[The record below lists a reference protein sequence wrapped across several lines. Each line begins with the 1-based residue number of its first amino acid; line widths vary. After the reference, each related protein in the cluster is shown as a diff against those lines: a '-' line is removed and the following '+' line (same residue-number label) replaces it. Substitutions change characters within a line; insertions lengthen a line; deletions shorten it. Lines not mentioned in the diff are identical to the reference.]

1 MPRRHRATGPFYDLI
16 VVGLGSAGIIA
27 AELAARDLGLRVAAV
42 ERGRVGGDCLWGG
55 CVPSK
60 ALRASAEVAHTA
72 RRAEH
77 FGVGV
82 GEVTVDRRAV
92 WARIHRLQDE
102 IATTDD
108 DPDHLR
114 SLGVDLIVGEA
125 RMTGAREVTVRTT
138 EGERVL
144 RSTFVLIC
152 TGSRARMPEISGL
165 DGALTTDT
173 LFALDEPPESLVI
186 IGGGPTGVETAQAT
200 ARLGIPTT
208 LFEAGPRLLPREE
221 PELSDRLTTVLRAD
235 GVSVHLAAPVDEVV
249 RTHRSGE
256 SMPGGPT
263 PDGSMPGE
271 SMPGGPVEVR
281 AGTITARAAEVL
293 VAVGRR
299 PNIDGLGLERLGIP
313 VGDDGV
319 EVDGRSRTL
328 VPSIYVVGDAAA
340 GRVHVTHAAAH
351 DGAIAV
357 RDMFFPGRGLAAGLV
372 PWCTFTDP
380 ELAHVGLTAAEARRV
395 HGDRAVEVH
404 RRDLDRTDRARVDGD
419 TEGTMLLVTAKRR
432 LVGAHLLA
440 PAAGEIVQELA
451 LAIRLGLDLADL
463 SRLPHV
469 YPTIST
475 GLQQVAAEQS
485 VRSARRFRRLA
496 RVSRH
501 LG

>member
-1 MPRRHRATGPFYDLI
+1 M
-16 VVGLGSAGIIA
+16 V
-27 AELAARDLGLRVAAV
+27 
-42 ERGRVGGDCLWGG
+42 
-55 CVPSK
+55 
-60 ALRASAEVAHTA
+60 
-72 RRAEH
+72 
-77 FGVGV
+77 
-82 GEVTVDRRAV
+82 
-92 WARIHRLQDE
+92 
-102 IATTDD
+102 
-108 DPDHLR
+108 
-114 SLGVDLIVGEA
+114 
-125 RMTGAREVTVRTT
+125 
-138 EGERVL
+138 
-144 RSTFVLIC
+144 
-152 TGSRARMPEISGL
+152 
-165 DGALTTDT
+165 
-173 LFALDEPPESLVI
+173 

-208 LFEAGPRLLPREE
+208 LFEAGPRLLHDEE
-221 PELSDRLTTVLRAD
+221 PELADRLMTVLRDD
-235 GVSVHLAAPVDEVV
+235 GVTVHLGSPVDEVV
-249 RTHRSGE
+249 PADG
-256 SMPGGPT
+256 PGH
-263 PDGSMPGE
+263 
-271 SMPGGPVEVR
+271 PVEVR
-281 AGTITARAAEVL
+281 SGSTTTRAAAVL

-299 PNIDGLGLERLGIP
+299 PNVDDLGLERLGIR
-313 VGDDGV
+313 VGEAGV

-395 HGDRAVEVH
+395 HGDRVVEVH
-404 RRDLDRTDRARVDGD
+404 RWDLDRNDRARVEGR

-451 LAIRLGLDLADL
+451 LAIRLGLGLGDL

-475 GLQQVAAEQS
+475 SLQQLAAEQS
-485 VRSARRFRRLA
+485 IRSARRLRRLA
-496 RVSRH
+496 RLSRH